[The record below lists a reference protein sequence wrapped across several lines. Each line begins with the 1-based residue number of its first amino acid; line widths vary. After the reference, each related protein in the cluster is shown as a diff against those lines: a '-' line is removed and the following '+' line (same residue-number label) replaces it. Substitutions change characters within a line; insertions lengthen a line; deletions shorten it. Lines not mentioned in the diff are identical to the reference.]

1 MRGGTLTTA
10 GRTALLPGSDRFTTD
25 DHGAEDRARMWQRT
39 LSKWFVDVAVAAH
52 GDASFPAR
60 LAVERYG
67 AVQLATE
74 ESGPSTIVRS
84 PRAIASDPR
93 NHMFARLQ
101 TDGDALLLQDG
112 RSVRLR
118 PGELAL
124 YDAARP
130 YKLVYGGR
138 QCSRILMVPRAL
150 LRLEEAVIR
159 QVTAVGIDEQG
170 DEPAALLLSLL
181 AGLLDELPSARLALR
196 EQLARSAADIVSAI
210 ATEQAGRVAEAG
222 EPRQVLLERVKAA
235 VEQRLGDPDLSPR
248 DLADQHNI
256 SLRYLHLLFQ
266 QQGSTV
272 NGWVRT
278 RRLEAARRELARPDA
293 RRRSVA
299 AIAAQVG
306 FANSS
311 HFSRAFKDAFGMSP
325 MQWRNSVQTFDGAR
339 TEDRT
344 AAF

>member
-10 GRTALLPGSDRFTTD
+10 GRTALLPASDRFTTD
-25 DHGAEDRARMWQRT
+25 DYSDHSTEDCARIWQRT

-52 GDASFPAR
+52 GETSFPAG
-60 LAVERYG
+60 LVVERHG
-67 AVQLATE
+67 AVQVATQ
-74 ESGPSTIVRS
+74 ESGPLTIVRS
-84 PRAIASDPR
+84 STAVAADPR
-93 NHMFARLQ
+93 NHIFARLQ

-112 RSVRLR
+112 RSVRVR

-130 YKLVYGGR
+130 FKLVHAGQQR
-138 QCSRILMVPRAL
+138 ARILMMPRAL
-150 LRLEEAVIR
+150 LRLDEAVIR
-159 QVTAVGIDEQG
+159 RVTAVRIDEKG

-181 AGLLDELPSARLALR
+181 SGLLDELPGDQPALQ
-196 EQLARSAADIVSAI
+196 EQLARSAADVLSAL
-210 ATEQAGRVAEAG
+210 ATELAGRFADAG
-222 EPRQVLLERVKAA
+222 EPRQVLLARVKAA
-235 VEQRLGDPDLSPR
+235 VEQRLGDPGLSPQ
-248 DLADQHNI
+248 DLAEQHNV

-272 NGWVRT
+272 NGWVRS

-306 FANSS
+306 FVNSA
-311 HFSRAFKDAFGMSP
+311 HFSRTFKAAFGVSP
-325 MQWRNSVQTFDGAR
+325 RQWRNSVQT
-339 TEDRT
+339 EDR
-344 AAF
+344 AAVL